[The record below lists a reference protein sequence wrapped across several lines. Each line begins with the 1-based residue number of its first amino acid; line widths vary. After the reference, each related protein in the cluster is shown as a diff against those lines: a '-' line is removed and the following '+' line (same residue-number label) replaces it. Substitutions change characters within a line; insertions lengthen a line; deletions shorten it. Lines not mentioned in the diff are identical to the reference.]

1 MHKHNIFS
9 NVYLDSNWII
19 CSLEYIS
26 LFSKFEVLFNFIHCM
41 HLETGGSFLLF
52 FDCIIIPT
60 YQMQLAREKNLC
72 RIRNASDHSDYPIK
86 QSGEEIIRFYVRGTG
101 KGNKNL

>member
-9 NVYLDSNWII
+9 NVYLDNNWII
-19 CSLEYIS
+19 CSLEYMS
-26 LFSKFEVLFNFIHCM
+26 LFSKCEVFFNFIHYM
-41 HLETGGSFLLF
+41 HLETGGSFPLF

-60 YQMQLAREKNLC
+60 YQMQLTRGKNLC
-72 RIRNASDHSDYPIK
+72 RIRNACDHCDYPIK